1 MSILS
6 YTKDSSC
13 FFHIKEKDGKRLY
26 DGTSIFTID
35 ASEEGL
41 YKVVQVIA
49 WYDEDYVIINNI
61 TVIYEEYYQRFD
73 HNSYKIDILKEI
85 N

>member
-6 YTKDSSC
+6 STKDSSC
-13 FFHIKEKDGKRLY
+13 FFNLQEKDGKRNY

-41 YKVVQVIA
+41 YRYVQAFA
-49 WYDEDYVIINNI
+49 WYE
-61 TVIYEEYYQRFD
+61 EEYSIIEKGKL
-73 HNSYKIDILKEI
+73 N
-85 N
+85 